1 MKKLIFLLSF
11 LAIGF
16 ISNAQSTVPRY
27 GITPGNDA
35 TGRVINYQYKSIVD
49 AAGADTAT
57 VIGTSYDFN
66 VKVALTDSLFV
77 KATSVKNCS
86 FGDNMTVIV
95 SGASGKFL
103 KFSTTN
109 MTSSGT
115 VTLSSGGV
123 ATVRFKFNGVKWV
136 ETGRLVF

>member
-1 MKKLIFLLSF
+1 MKNLLFLLVF
-11 LAIGF
+11 LAIG
-16 ISNAQSTVPRY
+16 IVSNAQSTVPRY

-57 VIGTSYDFN
+57 VVGTSYDFN
-66 VKVALTDSLFV
+66 VKVALTDSLMLR
-77 KATSVKNCS
+77 ASSVKGCA
-86 FGDNMTVIV
+86 FGDNMTLIV

-103 KFSTTN
+103 KLSTTN

-115 VTLSSGGV
+115 VTLSSGGL
-123 ATVRFKFNGVKWV
+123 ATVHFKFNGSKWV